1 MIIAI
6 LTKIV
11 GCGLGAKICH
21 YENIQS
27 LRIGIGMISRGEV
40 ALIVASKGMAVG
52 LMNPDFFGPIIIMV
66 VLTTVVTPV
75 LLKFAFADRAND
87 PDVYTESDL
96 VDDYSETEELEK
108 KSHQI
113 FGESKKESRAS

>member
-1 MIIAI
+1 
-6 LTKIV
+6 
-11 GCGLGAKICH
+11 
-21 YENIQS
+21 
-27 LRIGIGMISRGEV
+27 
-40 ALIVASKGMAVG
+40 
-52 LMNPDFFGPIIIMV
+52 MV